1 MMLRKK
7 INFDYLQST
16 IELVRCYC
24 LLQRKL
30 HILKFCRKEE
40 RYFEWSILIERKIT
54 QHTLLLLLQ
63 NMLMEKVEIFFYFF
77 TREKFVIIFKLL

>member
-16 IELVRCYC
+16 VELVRCYC

-54 QHTLLLLLQ
+54 QHTLLSLQ

>member
-7 INFDYLQST
+7 INFDYLQWT
-16 IELVRCYC
+16 VELVRCYC

-54 QHTLLLLLQ
+54 QHTLLLLQ

>member
-1 MMLRKK
+1 MMLREK

-16 IELVRCYC
+16 VELVRCYC

-54 QHTLLLLLQ
+54 QHTLLLLQ
-63 NMLMEKVEIFFYFF
+63 NMLMEKVEIFFHFF

>member
-16 IELVRCYC
+16 VELVRCYC

-54 QHTLLLLLQ
+54 QHTLLPLQ

>member
-16 IELVRCYC
+16 VELVRCYC

-54 QHTLLLLLQ
+54 QHTLLLLQ